1 MKKFYVVLLSLI
13 MCFVSICFAGC
24 GDKETQAELIDLA
37 DCDIG
42 YQLTC
47 YPQCNFGYKIDENFI
62 VNIDSFSATL
72 IEKHEIHEGDIL
84 DDDFYPYAVKVTVTG
99 TTDAANAN
107 RIVYFMFTYSAS
119 AGGFVKATVDSS
131 GHISGETTV
140 LLSYN
145 FVISFFRMQ
154 LD

>member
-13 MCFVSICFAGC
+13 MCFVSICFVGC

-47 YPQCNFGYKIDENFI
+47 YPQCNFSYKLDENFI

-84 DDDFYPYAVKVTVTG
+84 DDDFYPYAVKVTATG
-99 TTDAANAN
+99 TTDTVNAN
-107 RIVYFMFTYSAS
+107 KKVYFSFMCSYGVGSGMEAI
-119 AGGFVKATVDSS
+119 VDST
-131 GHISGETTV
+131 GHISWETTINPH
-140 LLSYN
+140 SN
-145 FVISFFRMQ
+145 FVIRFYKVLVR
-154 LD
+154 